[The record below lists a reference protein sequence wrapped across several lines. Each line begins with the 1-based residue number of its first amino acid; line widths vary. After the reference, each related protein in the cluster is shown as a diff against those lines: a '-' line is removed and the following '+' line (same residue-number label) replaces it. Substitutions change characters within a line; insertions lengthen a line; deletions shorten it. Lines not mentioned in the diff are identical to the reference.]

1 VYNYSN
7 KLRFCLLHSSHQLT
21 IGGIMAIISS
31 LSNNLLLA
39 MPSLKDSPF
48 RHAVIYLCEH
58 HEQGSVG
65 LIINRPMQIPMR
77 IIFEQLQIEP
87 LRVEQ
92 NKLPLLYGGPVQP
105 ERGFVIHKQV
115 GGWRSSLLLQDEVTV
130 TTSNDIIRAI
140 ALDTGPKDVLVALG
154 YTGWTETQLEKEVM
168 DNVWLVCPYKSEIL
182 YEIPFEDRWRYAGTT
197 LGVDMNQ
204 LSSDAGHA

>member
-1 VYNYSN
+1 
-7 KLRFCLLHSSHQLT
+7 
-21 IGGIMAIISS
+21 MAIISS